1 MLMQMT
7 TIKYRC
13 GHVLRILMPAGSAA
27 QETKVAAVSLCL
39 TCRRNAPRQTEQR
52 QTKKERTL
60 IYDSKHRDTPATQ
73 AELF

>member
-1 MLMQMT
+1 MMMASLH
-7 TIKYRC
+7 YRC

-60 IYDSKHRDTPATQ
+60 IYDSRQKTTPAKQ